1 MKNIYK
7 IVSLAF
13 AASAV
18 LASCKKDMD
27 EEFGY
32 IKMELNT
39 LESAVSVKSVMGAP
53 VGYNPNQLYVEI
65 VDDND
70 KVVLSTSDFANDT
83 KFKEVIRLTPGTYV
97 INAHSYGWDGSDS
110 GFEVPYYA
118 GSATAV
124 VKQKEL
130 KNVKLTCTLANVK
143 VTVNYDNSFK
153 TYFKNAT
160 TSVTSLLEGVAGR
173 EFKMNAVTTPA
184 YFPVGDLALMLAVV
198 NNSNV
203 SHAQFDTVKNVQPR
217 QWVKINYTVAA
228 PGTLGGVTVKIDD
241 ETRTYE
247 FNLAVPRK
255 PGISFECFKPQGAD
269 VWSRFVNLK
278 GEITSKT
285 AEFDSNDGPSK
296 IVLQWK
302 VKGASDWNE
311 IANNQL
317 TRNGDV
323 YTYTLKGLSPS
334 TTYVYRMHYPSADP
348 IDSDEVEFTTD
359 IETAIYN
366 GGFENWTTTSDNI
379 DYPNASGDQIYWCT
393 SNPGSAGY
401 IGNVTTQDFS
411 FKHGGNSSAKLASK
425 YAVIKLAA
433 GSIYTGNYKGLIGT
447 SGAKLDWGVPFT
459 SRPTQLKGFWHYEPG
474 KINRGSQQPTGAPSK
489 DSNDECQIFCVLLT
503 QQLHVGGNASKDEYE
518 KSTTI
523 DWQNDSRIVAY
534 GELTRNNASS
544 ANTWDEFVID
554 LKYYKMDVK
563 PTYMAIVSSSSKW
576 GDFFYGS
583 DSSVLWLDDI
593 EFIYTDS
600 PVKK

>member
-13 AASAV
+13 AVSAV
-18 LASCKKDMD
+18 LASCRKDMD

-39 LESAVSVKSVMGAP
+39 LESAVTAKSVMGAP

-70 KVVLSTSDFANDT
+70 KVVLSTSDFANDA

-110 GFEVPYYA
+110 GFEVPFYA

-173 EFKMNAVTTPA
+173 EFKMNATTSPA

-228 PGTLGGVTVKIDD
+228 PGTLGGVTVKID
-241 ETRTYE
+241 EATRTYE

-255 PGISFECFKPQGAD
+255 PGISFECFKPQGGD

-285 AEFDSNDGPSK
+285 AEFDANDGPSK
-296 IVLQWK
+296 IVFQWRE
-302 VKGASDWNE
+302 KGASEWND
-311 IANNQL
+311 IANELL

-323 YTYTLKGLSPS
+323 YTYTLKGL
-334 TTYVYRMHYPSADP
+334 TADTEYELRMHYPSDDP
-348 IDSDEVEFTTD
+348 IDSDVVTFTTGK
-359 IETAIYN
+359 ELQIYN
-366 GGFENWTTTSDNI
+366 PGFEYWYTDGKI
-379 DYPNASGDQIYWCT
+379 QYPDESGVSYWNT
-393 SNPGSAGY
+393 SNPGSADY
-401 IGNVTTQDFS
+401 IGSVTVKETG
-411 FKHGGNSSAKLASK
+411 FKHSGSACAKLQTQ

-433 GSIYTGNYKGLIGT
+433 GSMYTGNFKGLIGT
-447 SGAKLDWGVPFT
+447 KGAKLDWGVPFT
-459 SRPTQLKGFWHYEPG
+459 CRPTSLKGWLSYTPG
-474 KINRGSQQPTGAPSK
+474 SINRGTQPSGVGAPDK
-489 DSNDECQIFCVLLT
+489 NANDHCSIFCALLT
-503 QQLHVGGNASKDEYE
+503 QQLHVGGNAESNEYE
-518 KSTTI
+518 NSTKI
-523 DWQNDSRIVAY
+523 NWQTDSRVIAY
-534 GELTRNNASS
+534 GELDKSNSS
-544 ANTWDEFVID
+544 GNQWEAFEIPLVYHN
-554 LKYYKMDVK
+554 MS
-563 PTYMAIVSSSSKW
+563 AIPSHLLIVCSSSKW

-583 DSSVLWLDDI
+583 DTSVLYVDDL
-593 EFIYTDS
+593 ELSYTDS
-600 PVKK
+600 PVKQ